1 MVITNNGKVA
11 IGTASTSSKL
21 HVFGDF
27 RLEDGTQMDGYF
39 LKSDANGV
47 ASWSP
52 VEGDIAGITAGA
64 GLTGGGSSGY
74 VVTLD
79 AQVNNGLSITS
90 DYIGLGGT
98 LSSSTIIDISTNNI
112 QFNSNTQSGLL
123 TLDGTN
129 KRVGVLTDDPF
140 NDQVAYAGDS
150 DYASNFVLRTET
162 QNYGLNHNDGTAE
175 FNTYIDPSF
184 FGVGVMF
191 GSTTNHGVG
200 IYTNDYNRIWID
212 GGDNITGG
220 NVQIGN
226 NAPTFTYKLEVSG
239 TVSTT
244 GFRMTDGASDGY
256 FLKSDANGVASWSPV
271 EGDIAGITAGAGL
284 TGGGSSGYV
293 LL

>member
-1 MVITNNGKVA
+1 
-11 IGTASTSSKL
+11 
-21 HVFGDF
+21 
-27 RLEDGTQMDGYF
+27 
-39 LKSDANGV
+39 
-47 ASWSP
+47 
-52 VEGDIAGITAGA
+52 
-64 GLTGGGSSGY
+64 
-74 VVTLD
+74 
-79 AQVNNGLSITS
+79 
-90 DYIGLGGT
+90 
-98 LSSSTIIDISTNNI
+98 
-112 QFNSNTQSGLL
+112 
-123 TLDGTN
+123 
-129 KRVGVLTDDPF
+129 
-140 NDQVAYAGDS
+140 VAYAGDS

-244 GFRMTDGASDGY
+244 GFRMTNGASDGY
-256 FLKSDANGVASWSPV
+256 ILQSDSNGVASWTSPPTQTIKV
-271 EGDIAGITAGAGL
+271 SDIRNYTASVAETISHTLNTEDLIIQTYDSNPDSLTFGVQIIPDTIQITG
-284 TGGGSSGYV
+284 TSSVDITLSQTLSSVKTIIIG
-293 LL
+293 